1 MGNVYTKTGQIEDE
15 PVQADLEVSIG
26 DVDLDDPRS
35 PTPDINRTPIQVFF
49 VNYRTLYCFIFLF
62 IHTIADF

>member
-1 MGNVYTKTGQIEDE
+1 MGNMYAKPENEDE
-15 PVQADLEVSIG
+15 PAKSEPEVSIG

-49 VNYRTLYCFIFLF
+49 DLY
-62 IHTIADF
+62 HP